1 MNSKTTSPASWYFPN
16 GTLTLPNQPLAL
28 DVKTAGWTYCG
39 IDVYDFS
46 SQQKTFE
53 INLGNREA
61 VIVPLSSLSLT
72 VQTSE
77 KKFTLA
83 GRPGVFAGVADWFYA
98 PVSANF
104 TISADSGEVAVC
116 TAIANKEF
124 PAHHGIAKSVPVEPR
139 GAGFATRQVNNI
151 ATPDSFAGADRIII
165 CEVLT
170 PGGNWSSWP
179 PHRHDGIAGCP
190 NMNEEIYYFRIGKQT
205 SDHGHKEGR
214 GYFHAY
220 TVDKTVDDT
229 ITLSDGDVYILPS
242 GYHGPSIAAPEYP
255 MYFLNVLAGPAEDRT
270 MAFCDDPSHHW
281 IRDAWK
287 TQTQDPRVPMTSA
300 NGRVKI

>member
-1 MNSKTTSPASWYFPN
+1 MSKTSSWYYPQ
-16 GTLTLPNQPLAL
+16 GSLAQRNQPVSLNA
-28 DVKTAGWTYCG
+28 KTAGWTYCG

-46 SQQKTFE
+46 GTNKIFD
-53 INLGNREA
+53 IDLDNREA
-61 VIVPLSSLSLT
+61 VVVPLSALSVNL
-72 VQTSE
+72 QINN
-77 KKFTLA
+77 KKHLLA
-83 GRPGVFAGVADWFYA
+83 GRSGVFAGVADWFYA
-98 PVSANF
+98 PVSAKF
-104 TISADSGEVAVC
+104 SLSADTGEVAVC
-116 TAIANKEF
+116 TAVANKQF
-124 PAHHGIAKSVPVEPR
+124 PAHHGLANTVPVEPR

-151 ATPDSFAGADRIII
+151 ATPDSFQGADRIII

-190 NMNEEIYYFRIGKQT
+190 NMNEEIYYFRIGKQL
-205 SDHGHKEGR
+205 SDHGDPEGH

-229 ITLSDGDVYILPS
+229 VTLSDGDVYILPA

-255 MYFLNVLAGPAEDRT
+255 MYFLNVLAGPAQDRT

-281 IRDAWK
+281 IREAW
-287 TQTQDPRVPMTSA
+287 QTQKLDPRVPMTSA
-300 NGRVKI
+300 NGRVNI

>member
-1 MNSKTTSPASWYFPN
+1 MSKTSSWYYPQ
-16 GTLTLPNQPLAL
+16 GSLTQRNQPVSLNA
-28 DVKTAGWTYCG
+28 KTAGWTYCG

-46 SQQKTFE
+46 GTNKIFD
-53 INLGNREA
+53 IDLDNREA
-61 VIVPLSSLSLT
+61 VVVPLSALSVTL
-72 VQTSE
+72 QINN
-77 KKFTLA
+77 KKHLLA
-83 GRPGVFAGVADWFYA
+83 GRSGVFAGVADWFYA
-98 PVSANF
+98 PVGAKFSL
-104 TISADSGEVAVC
+104 SADTGEVAVC
-116 TAIANKEF
+116 TAVANKQF
-124 PAHHGIAKSVPVEPR
+124 PAHHGLANTVPVEPR

-151 ATPDSFAGADRIII
+151 ATPDSFQGADRIII

-190 NMNEEIYYFRIGKQT
+190 NMNEEIYYFRIGKQL
-205 SDHGHKEGR
+205 SDHGNPEGH

-229 ITLSDGDVYILPS
+229 VTLSDGDVYILPA

-255 MYFLNVLAGPAEDRT
+255 MYFLNILAGPAQDRT

-281 IRDAWK
+281 IREAW
-287 TQTQDPRVPMTSA
+287 QTQKLDPRVPMTSA
-300 NGRVKI
+300 NGRVNI

>member
-1 MNSKTTSPASWYFPN
+1 MSKTSSWYYPQ
-16 GTLTLPNQPLAL
+16 GSLAQRNQPVSLNA
-28 DVKTAGWTYCG
+28 KTAGWTYCG

-46 SQQKTFE
+46 GTNKIFD
-53 INLGNREA
+53 IDLDNREA
-61 VIVPLSSLSLT
+61 VIVPLSALSVTLRIHN
-72 VQTSE
+72 
-77 KKFTLA
+77 KKYLLA
-83 GRPGVFAGVADWFYA
+83 GRSGVFAGVADWFYA
-98 PVSANF
+98 PVGAKFSL
-104 TISADSGEVAVC
+104 SADTGEVAVC
-116 TAIANKEF
+116 TAVANKQF
-124 PAHHGIAKSVPVEPR
+124 PAHHGLANTVPVEPR

-151 ATPDSFAGADRIII
+151 ATPDSFQGADRIII

-190 NMNEEIYYFRIGKQT
+190 NMNEEIYYFRIGKQL
-205 SDHGHKEGR
+205 SDHGDPEGH

-229 ITLSDGDVYILPS
+229 VTLSDGDVYILPA

-255 MYFLNVLAGPAEDRT
+255 MYFLNVLAGPAQDRT

-281 IRDAWK
+281 IREAW
-287 TQTQDPRVPMTSA
+287 QTQKLDPRVPMTSA
-300 NGRVKI
+300 NGRVNI

>member
-1 MNSKTTSPASWYFPN
+1 MSKTSSWYYPQ
-16 GTLTLPNQPLAL
+16 GSLTQRNQPVSLNA
-28 DVKTAGWTYCG
+28 KTAGWTYCG

-46 SQQKTFE
+46 GTNKIFD
-53 INLGNREA
+53 IDLDNREA
-61 VIVPLSSLSLT
+61 VVVPLSALSVTL
-72 VQTSE
+72 QINN
-77 KKFTLA
+77 KKHLLA
-83 GRPGVFAGVADWFYA
+83 GRSGVFAGVADWFYA
-98 PVSANF
+98 PVGAKFSL
-104 TISADSGEVAVC
+104 SADTGEVAVC
-116 TAIANKEF
+116 TAVANKQF
-124 PAHHGIAKSVPVEPR
+124 PAHHGLANTVPVEPR

-151 ATPDSFAGADRIII
+151 ATPDSFQGADRIII

-190 NMNEEIYYFRIGKQT
+190 NMNEEIYYFRIGKQL
-205 SDHGHKEGR
+205 SDHGNPEGH

-229 ITLSDGDVYILPS
+229 VTLSDGDVYILPA

-255 MYFLNVLAGPAEDRT
+255 MYFLNVLAGPAQDRT

-281 IRDAWK
+281 IREAW
-287 TQTQDPRVPMTSA
+287 QTQKLDPRVPMTSA
-300 NGRVKI
+300 NGRVNI

>member
-1 MNSKTTSPASWYFPN
+1 MSKTSSWYYPQ
-16 GTLTLPNQPLAL
+16 GSLAQRNQPVSLNA
-28 DVKTAGWTYCG
+28 KTAGWTYCG

-46 SQQKTFE
+46 GTNKIFD
-53 INLGNREA
+53 IDLDNREA
-61 VIVPLSSLSLT
+61 VVVPLSALSVTL
-72 VQTSE
+72 QINN
-77 KKFTLA
+77 KKHLLA
-83 GRPGVFAGVADWFYA
+83 GRSGVFAGVADWFYA
-98 PVSANF
+98 PVGAKFSL
-104 TISADSGEVAVC
+104 SADTGEVAVC
-116 TAIANKEF
+116 TAVANKQF
-124 PAHHGIAKSVPVEPR
+124 PAHHGLANTVPVEPR

-151 ATPDSFAGADRIII
+151 ATPDSFQGADRIII

-190 NMNEEIYYFRIGKQT
+190 NMNEEIYYFRIGKQL
-205 SDHGHKEGR
+205 SDHGDPEGQ

-229 ITLSDGDVYILPS
+229 VTLSDGDVYILPA

-255 MYFLNVLAGPAEDRT
+255 MYFLNVLAGPAQDRT

-281 IRDAWK
+281 IREAW
-287 TQTQDPRVPMTSA
+287 QTQKLDPRVPMTSA
-300 NGRVKI
+300 NGRVNI

>member
-1 MNSKTTSPASWYFPN
+1 MSKTSSWYYPQ
-16 GTLTLPNQPLAL
+16 GSLTQRNQPVSLNA
-28 DVKTAGWTYCG
+28 KTAGWTYCG

-46 SQQKTFE
+46 GTNKIFD
-53 INLGNREA
+53 IDLDNREA
-61 VIVPLSSLSLT
+61 VVVPLSALSVNL
-72 VQTSE
+72 QINN
-77 KKFTLA
+77 KKHLLA
-83 GRPGVFAGVADWFYA
+83 GRSGVFAGVADWFYA
-98 PVSANF
+98 PVGAKFSL
-104 TISADSGEVAVC
+104 SADTGEVAVC
-116 TAIANKEF
+116 TAVANKQF
-124 PAHHGIAKSVPVEPR
+124 PAHHGLANTVPVEPR

-151 ATPDSFAGADRIII
+151 ATPDSFQGADRIII

-190 NMNEEIYYFRIGKQT
+190 NMNEEIYYFRIGKQL
-205 SDHGHKEGR
+205 SDHGDPEGH

-229 ITLSDGDVYILPS
+229 VTLSDGDVYILPA

-255 MYFLNVLAGPAEDRT
+255 MYFLNVLAGPAQDRT

-281 IRDAWK
+281 IREAW
-287 TQTQDPRVPMTSA
+287 QTQKLDPRVPMTSA
-300 NGRVKI
+300 NGRVNI

>member
-1 MNSKTTSPASWYFPN
+1 MSKTSSWYYPQ
-16 GTLTLPNQPLAL
+16 GSLAQRNQPVSLNA
-28 DVKTAGWTYCG
+28 KTAGWTYCG

-46 SQQKTFE
+46 GTNKIFD
-53 INLGNREA
+53 IDLDDREA
-61 VIVPLSSLSLT
+61 VIVPLSALSVTL
-72 VQTSE
+72 QIHN
-77 KKFTLA
+77 KKYLLA
-83 GRPGVFAGVADWFYA
+83 GRSGVFAGVADWFYA
-98 PVSANF
+98 PVGAKFSL
-104 TISADSGEVAVC
+104 SADTGEVAVC
-116 TAIANKEF
+116 TAVANKQF
-124 PAHHGIAKSVPVEPR
+124 PAHHGLANTVPVEPR

-151 ATPDSFAGADRIII
+151 ATPDSFQGADRIII

-190 NMNEEIYYFRIGKQT
+190 NMNEEIYYFRIGKQL
-205 SDHGHKEGR
+205 SDHGDPEGH

-229 ITLSDGDVYILPS
+229 VTLSDGDVYILPA

-255 MYFLNVLAGPAEDRT
+255 MYFLNVLAGPAQDRT

-281 IRDAWK
+281 IREAW
-287 TQTQDPRVPMTSA
+287 QTQKLDPRVPMTSA
-300 NGRVKI
+300 NGRVNI

>member
-1 MNSKTTSPASWYFPN
+1 MSKTSSWYYPQ
-16 GTLTLPNQPLAL
+16 GSLARANQPVSL
-28 DVKTAGWTYCG
+28 DAQTAGWTYCG

-46 SQQKTFE
+46 SMPKSNTVE
-53 INLGNREA
+53 IDLADREA
-61 VIVPLSSLSLT
+61 VIVPLSSISAS
-72 VQTSE
+72 VQCND
-77 KKFTLA
+77 KKYSLA
-83 GRPGVFAGVADWFYA
+83 GRPGVFAAVADWFYA
-98 PVSANF
+98 PVGSKLSL
-104 TISADSGEVAVC
+104 SADAGEVAVC
-116 TAIANKEF
+116 TATATKEF
-124 PAHHGIAKSVPVEPR
+124 PAYHGLASTVPVEPR

-190 NMNEEIYYFRIGKQT
+190 NMNEEIYYFRIGKQL
-205 SDHGHKEGR
+205 SDHGDAEGR

-220 TVDKTVDDT
+220 TVDGSVDDT
-229 ITLSDGDVYILPS
+229 VTLSDGDVYILPA

-281 IRDAWK
+281 IRDEWK
-287 TQTQDPRVPMTSA
+287 SQQIDPRVPMTSA
-300 NGRVKI
+300 RGRVNA